1 MTLASPRILDRF
13 EPQPVREADLMKLRE
28 LIAAA
33 FPGESPGLPE
43 TVSVTVVTADSRR
56 VRPGAVFV
64 AIPGTA
70 VDGTRYVPEAVEKG
84 AIAVVAE
91 GRVEVP
97 EGVTAITVPDAR
109 AAIADLA
116 AAYYRHPAREMTVAG
131 ITGTNGKTSTSLLL
145 RSILETAGHPAAL
158 FGTIT
163 YEVGKRIVP
172 AVTTT
177 PDPVS
182 LMGYLREAL
191 DQGIRH
197 AIMEMSSH
205 ALVQQRTRGIDPDVG
220 IFTNLAPEH
229 LDYHRDFADYR
240 AAKGLLFRGLHS
252 SATAVL
258 NGEDPASNHFA
269 AQTRAHV
276 LRYGTTE
283 AAEVRAGDIE
293 SGTDGISFTLSLP
306 GGARTPV
313 RSPLLG
319 RINVMNS
326 LAAAAAAHVLG
337 YDAEQIRAGLEQLPV
352 VPGRLESVSA
362 GQSFTVLVDYAHTD
376 HALVNVLR
384 NIRTFGGDR
393 RVITVMGCGGDR
405 DRAKRPR
412 MGQAAAE
419 YSDHVVITS
428 DNPRS
433 EDPMRIIRDIVEGL
447 PEHTNFE
454 VEADRRKAIRAA
466 VEMASGDDIV
476 LIAGKGH
483 ETYQIVSGVAA
494 PFDDRRVV
502 VEEMQRLAGGNAD
515 GATEK

>member
-1 MTLASPRILDRF
+1 MSVAEPRILARY
-13 EPQPVREADLMKLRE
+13 EPLPVREADLMKLRE

-43 TVSVTVVTADSRR
+43 TTPVTVVTADSRR

-70 VDGTRYVPEAVEKG
+70 VDGARYVPEAVEKG
-84 AIAVVAE
+84 AVAIVTE
-91 GRVEVP
+91 QRVDVP
-97 EGVTAITVPDAR
+97 GGVAPIIVPDAR

-116 AAYYRHPAREMTVAG
+116 AAFYRHPAREMTVAG

-145 RSILETAGHPAAL
+145 RSILETAGDPAAL

-163 YEVGKRIVP
+163 YEVGERIVP

-191 DQGIRH
+191 DQDIRH

-205 ALVQQRTRGIDPDVG
+205 ALVQKRTRGIDADVG
-220 IFTNLAPEH
+220 VFTNLAPEH

-240 AAKGLLFRGLHS
+240 AAKGLLFRGLKP

-269 AQTRAHV
+269 AQTRARV

-306 GGARTPV
+306 CGTRALV

-326 LAAAAAAHVLG
+326 LAAAAAAHALG
-337 YDAEQIRAGLEQLPV
+337 YDAEQIRAGLERLPV

-412 MGQAAAE
+412 MGRAAAE

-447 PEHTNFE
+447 PDHTNFE
-454 VEADRRKAIRAA
+454 VEADRRKAIRLALERA
-466 VEMASGDDIV
+466 EGDDIV

-483 ETYQIVSGVAA
+483 EAYQIVSGVAA

-502 VEEMQRLAGGNAD
+502 VEEMQRLTGGNAD
-515 GATEK
+515 EAKEK

>member
-1 MTLASPRILDRF
+1 
-13 EPQPVREADLMKLRE
+13 
-28 LIAAA
+28 
-33 FPGESPGLPE
+33 
-43 TVSVTVVTADSRR
+43 
-56 VRPGAVFV
+56 
-64 AIPGTA
+64 
-70 VDGTRYVPEAVEKG
+70 
-84 AIAVVAE
+84 
-91 GRVEVP
+91 
-97 EGVTAITVPDAR
+97 
-109 AAIADLA
+109 
-116 AAYYRHPAREMTVAG
+116 
-131 ITGTNGKTSTSLLL
+131 
-145 RSILETAGHPAAL
+145 
-158 FGTIT
+158 
-163 YEVGKRIVP
+163 
-172 AVTTT
+172 
-177 PDPVS
+177 
-182 LMGYLREAL
+182 
-191 DQGIRH
+191 
-197 AIMEMSSH
+197 
-205 ALVQQRTRGIDPDVG
+205 
-220 IFTNLAPEH
+220 
-229 LDYHRDFADYR
+229 
-240 AAKGLLFRGLHS
+240 
-252 SATAVL
+252 
-258 NGEDPASNHFA
+258 
-269 AQTRAHV
+269 V

>member
-1 MTLASPRILDRF
+1 MSVSEPRILARY
-13 EPQPVREADLMKLRE
+13 EPRPVLEADLMKLRE
-28 LIAAA
+28 LIGKA
-33 FPGESPGLPE
+33 FPGEAPGLPE
-43 TVSVTVVTADSRR
+43 TTPVTVVTADSRK

-70 VDGTRYVPEAVEKG
+70 VDGARYVPDAVEKG

-91 GRVEVP
+91 RRVDVP
-97 EGVTAITVPDAR
+97 EGVGAITVPDAR

-116 AAYYRHPAREMTVAG
+116 AAFYRHPAREMTIAG

-145 RSILETAGHPAAL
+145 RSILEAAGDPAAL

-163 YEVGKRIVP
+163 YEVGGRIVP
-172 AVTTT
+172 APTTT

-220 IFTNLAPEH
+220 VFTNLAPEH

-240 AAKGLLFRGLHS
+240 AAKGRLFRGLS
-252 SATAVL
+252 PSATAVL

-269 AQTRAHV
+269 AQTRARV
-276 LRYGTTE
+276 LRYGTNE
-283 AAEVRAGDIE
+283 AAEVRAEDIE
-293 SGTDGISFTLSLP
+293 SGPDGISFTLTLP
-306 GGARTPV
+306 GGTRALV

-326 LAAAAAAHVLG
+326 LAAAAAAHALG
-337 YDAEQIRAGLEQLPV
+337 YGAEEIGRGLERLSV
-352 VPGRLESVSA
+352 VPGRLESVDA
-362 GQSFTVLVDYAHTD
+362 GQEFTVLVDYAHTD
-376 HALVNVLR
+376 HALLNVLKS
-384 NIRTFGGDR
+384 IRTFAGDR
-393 RVITVMGCGGDR
+393 RIITVMGCGGDR
-405 DRAKRPR
+405 DRTKRPR
-412 MGQAAAE
+412 MGRAAAE

-447 PEHTNFE
+447 PDHTNFE
-454 VEADRRKAIRAA
+454 FEVDRRKAIALALERA
-466 VEMASGDDIV
+466 EGDDIV

-483 ETYQIVSGVAA
+483 ETHQIVSGVAV

-502 VEEMQRLAGGNAD
+502 VEEMRRQNGETAEE
-515 GATEK
+515 T